1 MFKIQFYTHYML
13 LHRCIC
19 TCTYVPRP
27 CRVPPSKNLK
37 GNAQNLMFVN
47 DVTEVEVKSADEAY
61 EVLWRGQRKRTVA
74 HTSLNAESSRSHSVF
89 NIRLVSAPL
98 DSHGEEVIKQLSGKC
113 CRTVKNQ
120 RLKFGCTQYIRTRDL
135 YVCTNVCT
143 CIPLMSAGCSGQ
155 AAANGVAAVS
165 G

>member
-120 RLKFGCTQYIRTRDL
+120 RLKFGCTQYIRMYQRL
-135 YVCTNVCT
+135 VRMYERMYMHLSHVCRLFRT
-143 CIPLMSAGCSGQ
+143 SG
-155 AAANGVAAVS
+155 S
-165 G
+165 